1 MSLDLAR
8 QNIVTAVEA
17 ALVGMPGGAPI
28 VEYDNRVIVDTQTQV
43 EPYLIVNIV
52 FFDGWQADLSNSP
65 IQRILGQLQIIAV
78 AKEGDGSAKPLQVL
92 DYLYPQLQR
101 KSLGIVRTD
110 TVKPIKMKSRL
121 GWCGYP
127 VIIPFRFDKIY

>member
-8 QNIVTAVEA
+8 QNLVTAVEA
-17 ALVGMPGGAPI
+17 ALVGMPGGVPI
-28 VEYDNRVIVDTQTQV
+28 VEYDNRVVVNTQTQV
-43 EPYLIVNIV
+43 DPYLMVNVV

-65 IQRILGQLQIIAV
+65 IQRILGQLHIVAV
-78 AKEGDGSAKPLQVL
+78 AKEGDGSTKPLQML

-101 KSLGIVRTD
+101 KAFGIVKTD
-110 TVKPIKMKSRL
+110 TVKPVKMKPHL